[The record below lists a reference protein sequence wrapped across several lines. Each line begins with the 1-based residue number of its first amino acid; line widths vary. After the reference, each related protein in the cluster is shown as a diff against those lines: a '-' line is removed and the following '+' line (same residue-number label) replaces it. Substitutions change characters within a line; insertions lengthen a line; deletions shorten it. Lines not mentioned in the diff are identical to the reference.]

1 MSILQ
6 STFEKVQYGLNTN
19 VFKIKDDARL
29 PVAEMVTDAELPL
42 KKALQKW
49 SLVKCVVLSRLGK
62 IENHLSKTLE

>member
-42 KKALQKW
+42 KKALLK
-49 SLVKCVVLSRLGK
+49 
-62 IENHLSKTLE
+62 